1 MGFSQAV
8 SGLSAAASSLDVIGN
23 NIANSQTVGFK
34 SGTVAFAD
42 MFAGSKTGMGVKVA
56 SVQQNFNDGIT
67 TTTNRGLDVAISGNG
82 FFRMQDSEGG
92 IFYTRNGQFLKDAN
106 NYLVNAQGLQLTGY
120 PVAGTPPA
128 IQQGATPMPIQI
140 PTTLLPAK
148 ASVAGSMVVNLNSS
162 HEPPKNSP
170 FSPTDVESY
179 TYANSIT
186 TYDSLG
192 NVHNMNLYFVKGPTD
207 PVTNETT
214 WQVYSIDSADTST
227 PGSYTPAGNL
237 IFDQNGRL
245 TNGNTPITLDMV
257 ASKGAPAQTF
267 DLSFIGSMQQNT
279 GKDGVVSQNQDGYQA
294 GQMIG
299 YQINDDGTI
308 VGTYS
313 NQQTQLLGQIV
324 MANFA
329 NPNGLESMGDNVW
342 QSTATSGQ
350 PIVGVAGA
358 SGLGSLTSGAVEAS
372 NVDLSQELVNM
383 IVAQRNYQSN
393 AQTIKTQDQILQ
405 TLVSLR

>member
-8 SGLSAAASSLDVIGN
+8 SGLNAAASSLDVIGN

-34 SGTVAFAD
+34 SGSVAFAD
-42 MFAGSKTGMGVKVA
+42 MYAGSKVGMGVKVA
-56 SVQQNFNDGIT
+56 SIQQNFNDGIT

-82 FFRMQDSEGG
+82 FFRMQDSSGG
-92 IFYTRNGQFLKDAN
+92 IYYSRNGQFSQDAN
-106 NYLVNAQGLQLTGY
+106 NYLINAQGMQLTGY
-120 PVAGTPPA
+120 PVTGIPPA
-128 IQQGATPMPIQI
+128 IQQGAQPVPLQI
-140 PTTLLPAK
+140 PTTLLPAR
-148 ASVAGSMVVNLNSS
+148 ASTAGSMVVNLNSS
-162 HEPPKNSP
+162 HDLPKNTP
-170 FSPTDVESY
+170 FDPGDVDSY

-192 NVHNMNLYFVKGPTD
+192 NVHNMNLYFVKGATN

-214 WQVYSIDSADTST
+214 WDVHCVDSNDPTGT
-227 PGSYTPAGNL
+227 PSAAGSL

-245 TNGNTPITLDMV
+245 TNGATPLTLNMV
-257 ASKGAPAQTF
+257 AAKGAPAQTF
-267 DLSFIGSMQQNT
+267 DLSFVGSMQQNT
-279 GKDGVVSQNQDGYQA
+279 GKDSVVAQNQDGYQA
-294 GQMIG
+294 GEPIG
-299 YQINDDGTI
+299 YQINNDGTI
-308 VGTYS
+308 IGIYS

-329 NPNGLESMGDNVW
+329 NPGGLESMGDNVW
-342 QSTATSGQ
+342 QATAASGQ
-350 PIVGVAGA
+350 AMVGQAG
-358 SGLGSLTSGAVEAS
+358 SGGLGSMTSGAVEAS

-405 TLVSLR
+405 TLVNLR